1 MTKATTKASAHYH
14 KQRGVQVHLWFH
26 DEYDA
31 DILKRLNEVGNKQGY
46 IKALIRDDIAEV
58 EFLEACH
65 EERAEHEAK
74 RKAADGEK

>member
-1 MTKATTKASAHYH
+1 MAKATTRASAHYH
-14 KQRGVQVHLWFH
+14 KQRGVQVHLWLH
-26 DEYDA
+26 DINDA

-46 IKALIRDDIAEV
+46 IKSLIRDDIAEG
-58 EFLEACH
+58 EFLEAFM